1 MQNSQQIVKHLNFGS
16 DAQDKVF
23 SGITK
28 LTQAVSST
36 LGASGKCVILEDF
49 MGRPMIT
56 KDGVTVA
63 NSVNLSDPVE
73 NIGATLIKEAARKTV
88 SEAGDGTT
96 TATVLAHAILKE
108 ARKFKQEVAILDF
121 TEGSLR
127 DVKNDIND
135 SYEKT
140 IKYLDSVS
148 IPVEGDMIDQVASIS
163 SNNDTELG
171 GIIAKAFKKVGKNG
185 VVLMDTDSK
194 SEETSVDIVTGSQ
207 INQGFANPN
216 LITDVAK
223 QNVTLENPLVLLV
236 SSPIATVRK
245 IQTVLE
251 YAVANNRALL
261 IIGELEKQPMSA
273 VVMNKIKGNIKIN
286 VVAPPGFNFWKKDFL
301 DDIAAVT
308 GATHINEEYG
318 DDIDLITPDMLG
330 QCDKAVSDNKSTV
343 LKVSSMPE
351 EAKERIKTIED
362 QLNSDT
368 PSLKT
373 EKLQERLG
381 VLSGNVAVI
390 TVGANSDVELKEKKD
405 RVDDAIHATKAAI
418 KEGIVAGGGIALLNA
433 AGKLSN
439 KTEGQKIFIEAIKAP
454 YRVILENAGL
464 PESYPTIK
472 NRGIDV
478 KNGKEVNM
486 IKAGIIDPVLVTKT
500 ALKNAVSV
508 ASTILSTDCVI
519 SNMRDI

>member
-96 TATVLAHAILKE
+96 TATVLAHAILNE
-108 ARKFKQEVAILDF
+108 AKDFK
-121 TEGSLR
+121 GSLR

-140 IKYLDSVS
+140 IKYLDKVS

-171 GIIAKAFKKVGKNG
+171 GIIAEAFKQVGKNG

-194 SEETSVDIVTGSQ
+194 SEETSVDVVTGSQ

-236 SSPIATVRK
+236 SSPISTIRK

-273 VVMNKIKGNIKIN
+273 VVMNKIKGNIKVN

-330 QCDKAVSDNKSTV
+330 ECDKAVSDNKSTV

-433 AGKLSN
+433 ASKLSN

-454 YRVILENAGL
+454 YRTILQNAGL
-464 PESYPTIK
+464 AEVYPQVK

-478 KNGKEVNM
+478 KNGKDVNM

-519 SNMRDI
+519 SNMREI

>member
-1 MQNSQQIVKHLNFGS
+1 MQNSQEIVKHLNFGS

-23 SGITK
+23 AGITK

-63 NSVNLSDPVE
+63 NSVNLHNPVE

-96 TATVLAHAILKE
+96 TATVLAHSILEQAKGYE
-108 ARKFKQEVAILDF
+108 S
-121 TEGSLR
+121 SLR
-127 DVKNDIND
+127 DIKNDINK

-140 IKYLDSVS
+140 VDYLNKVS
-148 IPVEGDMIDQVASIS
+148 IPVEGDMIDQVATIS

-171 GIIAKAFKKVGKNG
+171 SIIGEAFKKVGKNG
-185 VVLMDTDSK
+185 TVFMNSDGA
-194 SEETSVDIVTGSQ
+194 EETSVEVVSGSQ

-216 LITDVAK
+216 FVTDVTK
-223 QNVTLENPLVLLV
+223 QNVTLEKPLVLLV
-236 SSPIATVRK
+236 SSPITTVRK

-251 YAVANNRALL
+251 YAVQNNRSIL

-273 VVMNKIKGNIKIN
+273 LVMNKIKGNIKAN

-308 GATHINEEYG
+308 GATHINEEFG

-330 QCDKAVSDNKSTV
+330 ECEKAVSDNKSTV
-343 LKVSSMPE
+343 LKVKSIPE
-351 EAKERIKTIED
+351 AAKERIKAIED

-405 RVDDAIHATKAAI
+405 RVDDAIHATKAAV
-418 KEGIVAGGGIALLNA
+418 KEGIVPGGGIALLNA
-433 AGKLSN
+433 AEKLKG
-439 KTEGQKIFIEAIKAP
+439 KTEGEKIFIEAIKSP
-454 YRVILENAGL
+454 YKTILNNAGL
-464 PESYPTIK
+464 DTGILTGK
-472 NRGIDV
+472 KGWGIDV
-478 KNGKEVNM
+478 VTGKPVSM

-508 ASTILSTDCVI
+508 ATTILSTDCVI
-519 SNMRDI
+519 NNMRE

>member
-1 MQNSQQIVKHLNFGS
+1 MQNSQEIVKHLNFGS

-23 SGITK
+23 AGITK

-63 NSVNLSDPVE
+63 NSVNLHDPVE

-96 TATVLAHAILKE
+96 TATVLAHSILEKAKGYE
-108 ARKFKQEVAILDF
+108 S
-121 TEGSLR
+121 SLR
-127 DVKNDIND
+127 DIKNDINK

-140 IKYLDSVS
+140 VEYLDKVS
-148 IPVEGDMIDQVASIS
+148 IPVEGDMIDQVATIS

-171 GIIAKAFKKVGKNG
+171 SIIGEAFKKVGKNG
-185 VVLMDTDSK
+185 TVFMNSDGA
-194 SEETSVDIVTGSQ
+194 EETSVEVVSGSQ

-216 LITDVAK
+216 FVTDVTK
-223 QNVTLENPLVLLV
+223 QNVTLEKPLVLLV
-236 SSPIATVRK
+236 SSPITTVRK

-251 YAVANNRALL
+251 HAVQNNRSIL

-273 VVMNKIKGNIKIN
+273 LVMNKIKGNIKAN
-286 VVAPPGFNFWKKDFL
+286 VIAPPGFNFWKKDFL

-308 GATHINEEYG
+308 GATHINEEFG

-330 QCDKAVSDNKSTV
+330 ECEKAVSDNKSTV
-343 LKVSSMPE
+343 LKVKSIPE
-351 EAKERIKTIED
+351 AAKERIKAIED

-405 RVDDAIHATKAAI
+405 RVDDAIHATKAAV
-418 KEGIVAGGGIALLNA
+418 KEGIVPGGGIALLNA
-433 AGKLSN
+433 AEKLSGKN
-439 KTEGQKIFIEAIKAP
+439 EGEKIFIEAIKAP
-454 YRVILENAGL
+454 YKTILNNAGL
-464 PESYPTIK
+464 DTDILTGK
-472 NRGIDV
+472 KGWGIDV
-478 KNGKEVNM
+478 VTGKPVSM

-508 ASTILSTDCVI
+508 ATTILSTDCVI
-519 SNMRDI
+519 NNMREK

>member
-1 MQNSQQIVKHLNFGS
+1 MQNSQDIVKNLNFGI
-16 DAQDKVF
+16 DAQSKVF
-23 SGITK
+23 TGITK

-63 NSVNLSDPVE
+63 NSVSLHDPVE

-96 TATVLAHAILKE
+96 TATVLAHSILEQAKGHE
-108 ARKFKQEVAILDF
+108 EP
-121 TEGSLR
+121 LR
-127 DVKNDIND
+127 NIKNDINKA
-135 SYEKT
+135 YEKT
-140 IKYLDSVS
+140 VEYLDKVS
-148 IPVEGDMIDQVASIS
+148 IPVEGDMIDQVATIS

-171 GIIAKAFKKVGKNG
+171 LIIGEAFKKVGKNG
-185 VVLMDTDSK
+185 TVFMNSDGAD
-194 SEETSVDIVTGSQ
+194 ETSVEVVSGSQ

-216 LITDVAK
+216 FVTDVTK
-223 QNVTLENPLVLLV
+223 QNVTLDKPLVLLV
-236 SSPIATVRK
+236 SSPITTVRK

-251 YAVANNRALL
+251 YAVTNNRSIL

-273 VVMNKIKGNIKIN
+273 LVMNKIKGNIKAN

-308 GATHINEEYG
+308 GATHINEEFG

-330 QCDKAVSDNKSTV
+330 ECEKAVSDNKSTV
-343 LKVSSMPE
+343 LKVKSIPDA
-351 EAKERIKTIED
+351 AKDRIETIED

-405 RVDDAIHATKAAI
+405 RVDDAIHATKAAV
-418 KEGIVAGGGIALLNA
+418 KEGIVPGGGIALLNA
-433 AGKLSN
+433 ADKLSG
-439 KTEGQKIFIEAIKAP
+439 KTEGEKIFIEAIKAP
-454 YRVILENAGL
+454 YKTILNNAGL
-464 PESYPTIK
+464 NTDMLAGK
-472 NRGIDV
+472 KGWGIDV
-478 KNGKEVNM
+478 VKGKPVSM

-508 ASTILSTDCVI
+508 ATTILSTDCVI
-519 SNMRDI
+519 NNMRE

>member
-1 MQNSQQIVKHLNFGS
+1 MQNSQEIVKHLNFGS

-23 SGITK
+23 AGITK

-63 NSVNLSDPVE
+63 NSVNLHDPVE

-96 TATVLAHAILKE
+96 TATVLAHSVLEQAKGYE
-108 ARKFKQEVAILDF
+108 S
-121 TEGSLR
+121 SLR
-127 DVKNDIND
+127 DIKNDINK

-140 IKYLDSVS
+140 VEYLDKVS
-148 IPVEGDMIDQVASIS
+148 IPVEGDMIDQVATIS

-171 GIIAKAFKKVGKNG
+171 SIIGEAFKKVGKNG
-185 VVLMDTDSK
+185 TVFMNSDGA
-194 SEETSVDIVTGSQ
+194 EETSVEVVSGSQ

-216 LITDVAK
+216 FVTDVTK
-223 QNVTLENPLVLLV
+223 QNVTLEKPLVLLV
-236 SSPIATVRK
+236 SSPITTVRK

-251 YAVANNRALL
+251 YAVTNNRSIL

-273 VVMNKIKGNIKIN
+273 LVMNKIKGNIKAN

-308 GATHINEEYG
+308 GATHINEEFG

-330 QCDKAVSDNKSTV
+330 ECEKAVSDNKSTV
-343 LKVSSMPE
+343 LKVKSIPE
-351 EAKERIKTIED
+351 AAKERIKAIED

-405 RVDDAIHATKAAI
+405 RVDDAIHATKAAV
-418 KEGIVAGGGIALLNA
+418 KEGIVPGGGIALLNA
-433 AGKLSN
+433 AQKLN
-439 KTEGQKIFIEAIKAP
+439 GKTEGEKIFIEAIKSP
-454 YRVILENAGL
+454 YKTILNNAGL
-464 PESYPTIK
+464 DTDILTGK
-472 NRGIDV
+472 KGWGIDV
-478 KNGKEVNM
+478 VTGKPVSM

-508 ASTILSTDCVI
+508 ATTILSTDCVI
-519 SNMRDI
+519 NNMRE

>member
-1 MQNSQQIVKHLNFGS
+1 MQNSQEIVKHLNFGS

-23 SGITK
+23 AGITK

-63 NSVNLSDPVE
+63 NSVNLHNPVE

-96 TATVLAHAILKE
+96 TATVLAHSILEQAKGYE
-108 ARKFKQEVAILDF
+108 S
-121 TEGSLR
+121 SLR
-127 DVKNDIND
+127 DIKNDINK

-140 IKYLDSVS
+140 VEYLDKVS
-148 IPVEGDMIDQVASIS
+148 IPVEGDMIDQVATIS

-171 GIIAKAFKKVGKNG
+171 CIIGEAFKKVGKNG
-185 VVLMDTDSK
+185 TVFMNSDGA
-194 SEETSVDIVTGSQ
+194 EETSVEVVSGSQ

-216 LITDVAK
+216 FVTDVTK
-223 QNVTLENPLVLLV
+223 QNVTLEKPLVLLV
-236 SSPIATVRK
+236 SSPITTVRK

-251 YAVANNRALL
+251 YAVQNNRSIL

-273 VVMNKIKGNIKIN
+273 LVMNKIKGNIKAN

-308 GATHINEEYG
+308 GATHINEEFG

-330 QCDKAVSDNKSTV
+330 ECEKAVSDNKSTV
-343 LKVSSMPE
+343 LKVKSIPE
-351 EAKERIKTIED
+351 AAKERIKAIED

-405 RVDDAIHATKAAI
+405 RVDDAIHATKAAV
-418 KEGIVAGGGIALLNA
+418 KEGIVPGGGIALLNA
-433 AGKLSN
+433 AQKLSG
-439 KTEGQKIFIEAIKAP
+439 KTEGEKIFIEAIKSP
-454 YRVILENAGL
+454 YKTILNNAGL
-464 PESYPTIK
+464 DTDILTSK
-472 NRGIDV
+472 KGWGIDV
-478 KNGKEVNM
+478 VTGKPVSM

-508 ASTILSTDCVI
+508 ATTILSTDCVI
-519 SNMRDI
+519 NNMRE

>member
-1 MQNSQQIVKHLNFGS
+1 MQNSQEIVKHLNFGN

-23 SGITK
+23 AGITK

-63 NSVNLSDPVE
+63 NSVNLHDPVE

-96 TATVLAHAILKE
+96 TATVLAHSILEQAKGYE
-108 ARKFKQEVAILDF
+108 S
-121 TEGSLR
+121 SLR
-127 DVKNDIND
+127 DIKNDINK

-140 IKYLDSVS
+140 VEYLDKVS
-148 IPVEGDMIDQVASIS
+148 IPVEGDMIDQVATIS
-163 SNNDTELG
+163 SNNDTGLG
-171 GIIAKAFKKVGKNG
+171 SIIGEAFKKVGKNG
-185 VVLMDTDSK
+185 TVFMNSDGA
-194 SEETSVDIVTGSQ
+194 EETSVEVVSGSQ

-216 LITDVAK
+216 FVTDVTK
-223 QNVTLENPLVLLV
+223 QNVTLEKPLVLLV
-236 SSPIATVRK
+236 SSPITTVRK

-251 YAVANNRALL
+251 YAVTNNRSIL

-273 VVMNKIKGNIKIN
+273 LVMNKIKGNIKAN

-330 QCDKAVSDNKSTV
+330 ECEKAVSDNKSTV
-343 LKVSSMPE
+343 LKVTSIPE
-351 EAKERIKTIED
+351 AAKERIKTIED

-405 RVDDAIHATKAAI
+405 RVDDAIHATKAAV
-418 KEGIVAGGGIALLNA
+418 KEGIVPGGGIALLNA
-433 AGKLSN
+433 AQKLSG
-439 KTEGQKIFIEAIKAP
+439 KTEGEKIFIEAIKAP
-454 YRVILENAGL
+454 YKVILNNAGL
-464 PESYPTIK
+464 DTATQSNK
-472 NRGIDV
+472 RGWGIDV
-478 KNGKEVNM
+478 VTGKQVSM

-508 ASTILSTDCVI
+508 ATTILSTDCVI
-519 SNMRDI
+519 NNMRE

>member
-1 MQNSQQIVKHLNFGS
+1 MQNSQQIVKHLNFGG

-96 TATVLAHAILKE
+96 TATVLAHAILNE
-108 ARKFKQEVAILDF
+108 AKDFK
-121 TEGSLR
+121 GSLR

-140 IKYLDSVS
+140 IKYLDKVS

-171 GIIAKAFKKVGKNG
+171 GIIAEAFKQVGKNG

-194 SEETSVDIVTGSQ
+194 SEETSVDVVTGSQ

-236 SSPIATVRK
+236 SSPISTIRK

-273 VVMNKIKGNIKIN
+273 VVMNKIKGNIKVN

-330 QCDKAVSDNKSTV
+330 ECDKAVSDNKTTV

-433 AGKLSN
+433 ASKLSN

-454 YRVILENAGL
+454 YRTILQNAGL
-464 PESYPTIK
+464 AEVYPQVK

-478 KNGKEVNM
+478 KNGKDVNM

-519 SNMRDI
+519 SNMREI

>member
-1 MQNSQQIVKHLNFGS
+1 MQNSQEIVKNLNFGS

-23 SGITK
+23 AGITK

-63 NSVNLSDPVE
+63 NSISLHDPVE

-96 TATVLAHAILKE
+96 TATVLAHSILEQAKGHE
-108 ARKFKQEVAILDF
+108 EP
-121 TEGSLR
+121 LR
-127 DVKNDIND
+127 NIKNDINKA
-135 SYEKT
+135 YEKT
-140 IKYLDSVS
+140 VEYLDKVS
-148 IPVEGDMIDQVASIS
+148 IPVEGDMIDQVATIS

-171 GIIAKAFKKVGKNG
+171 LIIGEAFKKVGKNG
-185 VVLMDTDSK
+185 TVFMNSDGAD
-194 SEETSVDIVTGSQ
+194 ETSVEVVSGSQ

-216 LITDVAK
+216 FVTDVTK
-223 QNVTLENPLVLLV
+223 QNVTLDKPLVLLV
-236 SSPIATVRK
+236 SSPITTVRK

-251 YAVANNRALL
+251 YAVTNNRSIL

-273 VVMNKIKGNIKIN
+273 LVMNKIKGNIKAN

-308 GATHINEEYG
+308 GATHINEEFG

-330 QCDKAVSDNKSTV
+330 ECEKAVSDNKSTV
-343 LKVSSMPE
+343 LKVKSIPD
-351 EAKERIKTIED
+351 AARDRIETIED

-405 RVDDAIHATKAAI
+405 RVDDAIHATKAAV
-418 KEGIVAGGGIALLNA
+418 KEGIVPGGGIALLNA
-433 AGKLSN
+433 ADRLSG
-439 KTEGQKIFIEAIKAP
+439 KTEGEKIFIEAIKAP
-454 YRVILENAGL
+454 YKTILNNAGL
-464 PESYPTIK
+464 NTDMLAGK
-472 NRGIDV
+472 KGWGIDV
-478 KNGKEVNM
+478 VKGKPVSM

-508 ASTILSTDCVI
+508 ATTILSTDCVI
-519 SNMRDI
+519 NNMRE

>member
-1 MQNSQQIVKHLNFGS
+1 MQNSQEIVKHLNFGS

-23 SGITK
+23 AGITK

-63 NSVNLSDPVE
+63 NSVNLHDPVE

-96 TATVLAHAILKE
+96 TATVLAHSILEQAKGHE
-108 ARKFKQEVAILDF
+108 S
-121 TEGSLR
+121 SLG
-127 DVKNDIND
+127 DIKNDINK
-135 SYEKT
+135 SYDKT
-140 IKYLDSVS
+140 IEYLEKVS
-148 IPVEGDMIDQVASIS
+148 IPVEGDMIDQVATIS
-163 SNNDTELG
+163 SNNDAELG
-171 GIIAKAFKKVGKNG
+171 SIIGEAFKKVGKNG
-185 VVLMDTDSK
+185 TVFMNSDGAD
-194 SEETSVDIVTGSQ
+194 ETSVEVVSGSQ

-216 LITDVAK
+216 FVTDVTK
-223 QNVTLENPLVLLV
+223 QNVTLEKPLVLLV
-236 SSPIATVRK
+236 SSPITTVRK

-251 YAVANNRALL
+251 YAVTNNRSIL

-273 VVMNKIKGNIKIN
+273 LVMNKIKGNIKAN

-308 GATHINEEYG
+308 GATHINEEFG

-330 QCDKAVSDNKSTV
+330 ECEKAVSDNKSTV
-343 LKVSSMPE
+343 LKVASIPDA
-351 EAKERIKTIED
+351 AKERIKTIED

-405 RVDDAIHATKAAI
+405 RVDDAIHATKAAV
-418 KEGIVAGGGIALLNA
+418 KEGIVPGGGIALLNA
-433 AGKLSN
+433 ASKLKSV
-439 KTEGQKIFIEAIKAP
+439 TE
-454 YRVILENAGL
+454 
-464 PESYPTIK
+464 
-472 NRGIDV
+472 
-478 KNGKEVNM
+478 
-486 IKAGIIDPVLVTKT
+486 
-500 ALKNAVSV
+500 
-508 ASTILSTDCVI
+508 
-519 SNMRDI
+519 

>member
-1 MQNSQQIVKHLNFGS
+1 MQNSQEIVKHLNFGS

-63 NSVNLSDPVE
+63 NSVNLQNPVE

-96 TATVLAHAILKE
+96 TATVLAHSILKE
-108 ARKFKQEVAILDF
+108 AKDF
-121 TEGSLR
+121 EGSLR
-127 DVKNDIND
+127 DIKTDIND
-135 SYEKT
+135 CYEKT
-140 IKYLDSVS
+140 IKYLEKVS

-163 SNNDTELG
+163 SNNDKELG
-171 GIIAKAFKKVGKNG
+171 SIIGEAFKKVGKNG
-185 VVLMDTDSK
+185 VVLMDADGKT
-194 SEETSVDIVTGSQ
+194 EETTVEVVTGSQ

-216 LITDVAK
+216 LVTDVAK
-223 QNVTLENPLVLLV
+223 QNVTLEKPLVLLV
-236 SSPIATVRK
+236 SSPITTIRK

-251 YAVANNRALL
+251 YAVTNNRSIL

-273 VVMNKIKGNIKIN
+273 VVMNKIKGNIKVN
-286 VVAPPGFNFWKKDFL
+286 VVAPPGFNFWKRDFL

-308 GATHINEEYG
+308 GATHINEEFG

-330 QCDKAVSDNKSTV
+330 ECERAVSDNKSTV
-343 LKVSSMPE
+343 LKISSISE
-351 EAKERIKTIED
+351 EAKKRIKSIED

-433 AGKLSN
+433 ANKLNN

-454 YRVILENAGL
+454 YRIILENAGL
-464 PESYPTIK
+464 PELYPQIK

-519 SNMRDI
+519 SNMREV

>member
-1 MQNSQQIVKHLNFGS
+1 MQNSQEIVKHLNFGS

-23 SGITK
+23 AGITK

-63 NSVNLSDPVE
+63 NSVNLHNPVE

-96 TATVLAHAILKE
+96 TATVLAHSILEQAKGYE
-108 ARKFKQEVAILDF
+108 S
-121 TEGSLR
+121 SLR
-127 DVKNDIND
+127 DIKNDINK

-140 IKYLDSVS
+140 VEYLDKVS
-148 IPVEGDMIDQVASIS
+148 IPVEGDMIDQVATIS

-171 GIIAKAFKKVGKNG
+171 SIIGEAFKKVGKNG
-185 VVLMDTDSK
+185 TVFMNSDGA
-194 SEETSVDIVTGSQ
+194 EETSVEVVSGSQ

-216 LITDVAK
+216 FVTDVTK
-223 QNVTLENPLVLLV
+223 QNVTLEKPLVLLV
-236 SSPIATVRK
+236 SSPITTVRK

-251 YAVANNRALL
+251 YAVQNNSSIL

-273 VVMNKIKGNIKIN
+273 LVMNKIKGNIKAN

-308 GATHINEEYG
+308 GATHINEEFG

-330 QCDKAVSDNKSTV
+330 ECEKAVSDNKSTV
-343 LKVSSMPE
+343 LKVTSIPDA
-351 EAKERIKTIED
+351 AKERIKTIED

-390 TVGANSDVELKEKKD
+390 TVGANSDVELKETKD
-405 RVDDAIHATKAAI
+405 RVDDAIHATKAAV
-418 KEGIVAGGGIALLNA
+418 KEGIVPGGGIALLNA
-433 AGKLSN
+433 AQKLSG
-439 KTEGQKIFIEAIKAP
+439 KTEGEKIFIEAIKSP
-454 YRVILENAGL
+454 YKTILNNAGL
-464 PESYPTIK
+464 DTDIFAGK
-472 NRGIDV
+472 KGWGIDV
-478 KNGKEVNM
+478 VTGKQVSM

-508 ASTILSTDCVI
+508 ATTILSTDCVI
-519 SNMRDI
+519 NNMRE

>member
-1 MQNSQQIVKHLNFGS
+1 MQNSQEIVKNLNFGS

-23 SGITK
+23 AGITK

-49 MGRPMIT
+49 MARPIIT

-63 NSVNLSDPVE
+63 NSVNLHDPVE

-96 TATVLAHAILKE
+96 TATVLAHSILEQAKDY
-108 ARKFKQEVAILDF
+108 KS
-121 TEGSLR
+121 SLR
-127 DVKNDIND
+127 DIKNDINKAY
-135 SYEKT
+135 SQT
-140 IKYLDSVS
+140 VKYLDKVS

-171 GIIAKAFKKVGKNG
+171 SIIGEAFKKVGKNG
-185 VVLMDTDSK
+185 TVFMNSDGAD
-194 SEETSVDIVTGSQ
+194 ETSVEVVSGSQ

-216 LITDVAK
+216 FVTDVTK
-223 QNVTLENPLVLLV
+223 QNVTLEKPLVLLV
-236 SSPIATVRK
+236 SSPITTVRK

-251 YAVANNRALL
+251 YAVQNNRSIL

-273 VVMNKIKGNIKIN
+273 LVMNKIKGNIKAN

-330 QCDKAVSDNKSTV
+330 ECEKAVSDNKSTV
-343 LKVSSMPE
+343 LKVTSIPAA
-351 EAKERIKTIED
+351 AKERIKAIED

-405 RVDDAIHATKAAI
+405 RVDDAIHATKAAV
-418 KEGIVAGGGIALLNA
+418 KEGIVPGGGIALLNA
-433 AGKLSN
+433 AQKLSG
-439 KTEGQKIFIEAIKAP
+439 KTEGEKIFIEAIKAP
-454 YRVILENAGL
+454 YKVILNNAGL
-464 PESYPTIK
+464 DATTQANK
-472 NRGIDV
+472 KGWGIDV
-478 KNGKEVNM
+478 VTGKQVSM

-508 ASTILSTDCVI
+508 ATTILSTDCVI
-519 SNMRDI
+519 NNMRE

>member
-1 MQNSQQIVKHLNFGS
+1 MQNSQEIVKHLNFGS

-23 SGITK
+23 AGITK

-63 NSVNLSDPVE
+63 NSVNLHDPVE

-96 TATVLAHAILKE
+96 TATVLAHSILEQAKGCE
-108 ARKFKQEVAILDF
+108 S
-121 TEGSLR
+121 SLR
-127 DVKNDIND
+127 DIKNDINK

-140 IKYLDSVS
+140 VEYLDKVS
-148 IPVEGDMIDQVASIS
+148 IPVEGDMIDQVATIS

-171 GIIAKAFKKVGKNG
+171 SIIGEAFKKVGKNG
-185 VVLMDTDSK
+185 TVFMNSDGA
-194 SEETSVDIVTGSQ
+194 EETSVEVVSGSQ

-216 LITDVAK
+216 FVTDVTK
-223 QNVTLENPLVLLV
+223 QNVTLEKPLVLLV
-236 SSPIATVRK
+236 SSPITTVRK

-251 YAVANNRALL
+251 YAVQNNRSIL

-273 VVMNKIKGNIKIN
+273 LVMNKIKGNIKAN

-308 GATHINEEYG
+308 GATHINEEFG

-330 QCDKAVSDNKSTV
+330 ECEKAVSDNKSTV
-343 LKVSSMPE
+343 LKVKSIPE
-351 EAKERIKTIED
+351 AAKERIKAIED

-405 RVDDAIHATKAAI
+405 RVDDAIHATKAAV
-418 KEGIVAGGGIALLNA
+418 KEGIVPGGGIALLNA
-433 AGKLSN
+433 AQKLSG
-439 KTEGQKIFIEAIKAP
+439 KTEGEKIFIEAIKSP
-454 YRVILENAGL
+454 YKTILNNAGL
-464 PESYPTIK
+464 DTDILTSK
-472 NRGIDV
+472 KGWGIDV
-478 KNGKEVNM
+478 VTGKPVSM

-508 ASTILSTDCVI
+508 ATTILSTDCVI
-519 SNMRDI
+519 NNMREQ

>member
-1 MQNSQQIVKHLNFGS
+1 MQNSQEIVKHLNFGS

-23 SGITK
+23 AGITK

-63 NSVNLSDPVE
+63 NSVNLHDPVE

-96 TATVLAHAILKE
+96 TATVLAHSILEQAKGYE
-108 ARKFKQEVAILDF
+108 S
-121 TEGSLR
+121 SLR
-127 DVKNDIND
+127 DIKNDINK

-140 IKYLDSVS
+140 VEYLDKVS
-148 IPVEGDMIDQVASIS
+148 IPVEGDMIDQVATIS

-171 GIIAKAFKKVGKNG
+171 SIIGEAFKKVGKNG
-185 VVLMDTDSK
+185 TVFMNSDGA
-194 SEETSVDIVTGSQ
+194 EETSVEVVSGSQ

-216 LITDVAK
+216 FVTDVTK
-223 QNVTLENPLVLLV
+223 QNVTLEKPLVLLV
-236 SSPIATVRK
+236 SSPITTVRK

-251 YAVANNRALL
+251 YAVQNNRSIL

-273 VVMNKIKGNIKIN
+273 LVMNKIKGNIKAN

-308 GATHINEEYG
+308 GATHINEEFG

-330 QCDKAVSDNKSTV
+330 ECEKAVSDNKSTV
-343 LKVSSMPE
+343 LKVTSIPDA
-351 EAKERIKTIED
+351 AKERIKTIED

-405 RVDDAIHATKAAI
+405 RVDDAIHATKAAV
-418 KEGIVAGGGIALLNA
+418 KEGIVPGGGIALLNA
-433 AGKLSN
+433 AQKLSG
-439 KTEGQKIFIEAIKAP
+439 KTEGEKIFIEAIKSP
-454 YRVILENAGL
+454 YKTILNNAGL
-464 PESYPTIK
+464 DTNTLASK
-472 NRGIDV
+472 KGWGIDV
-478 KNGKEVNM
+478 VTGKQVSM

-508 ASTILSTDCVI
+508 ATTILSTDCVI
-519 SNMRDI
+519 NNMRE

>member
-1 MQNSQQIVKHLNFGS
+1 MQNSQDIVKNLNFGS

-23 SGITK
+23 AGITK

-63 NSVNLSDPVE
+63 NSVNLHNPVE

-96 TATVLAHAILKE
+96 TATVLAHSILEQAKDY
-108 ARKFKQEVAILDF
+108 KS
-121 TEGSLR
+121 SLR
-127 DVKNDIND
+127 DIKNDINKAY
-135 SYEKT
+135 SQT
-140 IKYLDSVS
+140 VKYLDKVS

-171 GIIAKAFKKVGKNG
+171 SIIGEAFKKVGKNG
-185 VVLMDTDSK
+185 TVFMNSDGAD
-194 SEETSVDIVTGSQ
+194 ETSVEVVSGSQ

-216 LITDVAK
+216 FVTDVTK
-223 QNVTLENPLVLLV
+223 QNVTLEKPLVLLV
-236 SSPIATVRK
+236 SSPITTVRK

-251 YAVANNRALL
+251 YAVQNNRSIL

-273 VVMNKIKGNIKIN
+273 LVMNKIKGNIKAN

-330 QCDKAVSDNKSTV
+330 ECEKAVSDNKSTV
-343 LKVSSMPE
+343 LKVTSIPDA
-351 EAKERIKTIED
+351 AKERIKTIED

-405 RVDDAIHATKAAI
+405 RVDDAIHATKAAV
-418 KEGIVAGGGIALLNA
+418 KEGIVPGGGIALLNA
-433 AGKLSN
+433 AQKLSS
-439 KTEGQKIFIEAIKAP
+439 KTEGEKIFIEAIKAP
-454 YRVILENAGL
+454 YKVILNNAGL
-464 PESYPTIK
+464 DTTTQANK
-472 NRGIDV
+472 KGWGIDV
-478 KNGKEVNM
+478 VTGKQVSM

-508 ASTILSTDCVI
+508 ATTILSTDCVI
-519 SNMRDI
+519 NNMRE

>member
-1 MQNSQQIVKHLNFGS
+1 MQNSQDIVKNLNFGT
-16 DAQDKVF
+16 DAQSKVF
-23 SGITK
+23 TGITK

-63 NSVNLSDPVE
+63 NSVSLHDPVE

-96 TATVLAHAILKE
+96 TATVLAHSILEQAKGHE
-108 ARKFKQEVAILDF
+108 EP
-121 TEGSLR
+121 LR
-127 DVKNDIND
+127 NIKNDINKA
-135 SYEKT
+135 YEKT
-140 IKYLDSVS
+140 VEYLDKVS
-148 IPVEGDMIDQVASIS
+148 IPVEGDMIDQVATIS

-171 GIIAKAFKKVGKNG
+171 LIIGEAFKKVGKNG
-185 VVLMDTDSK
+185 TVFMNSDGAD
-194 SEETSVDIVTGSQ
+194 ETSVEVVSGSQ

-216 LITDVAK
+216 FVTDVTK
-223 QNVTLENPLVLLV
+223 QNVTLDKPLVLLV
-236 SSPIATVRK
+236 SSPITTVRK

-251 YAVANNRALL
+251 YAVTNNRSIL

-273 VVMNKIKGNIKIN
+273 LVMNKIKGNIKAN

-308 GATHINEEYG
+308 GATHINEEFG

-330 QCDKAVSDNKSTV
+330 ECEKAVSDNKSTV
-343 LKVSSMPE
+343 LKVKSIPD
-351 EAKERIKTIED
+351 AARDRIKTIED

-405 RVDDAIHATKAAI
+405 RVDDAIHATKAAV
-418 KEGIVAGGGIALLNA
+418 KEGIVPGGGIALLNA
-433 AGKLSN
+433 ADRLSG
-439 KTEGQKIFIEAIKAP
+439 KTEGEKIFIEAIKAP
-454 YRVILENAGL
+454 YKTILNNAGL
-464 PESYPTIK
+464 NTDMLAGK
-472 NRGIDV
+472 KGWGIDV
-478 KNGKEVNM
+478 VKGKPVSM

-508 ASTILSTDCVI
+508 ATTILSTDCVI
-519 SNMRDI
+519 NNMRE

>member
-1 MQNSQQIVKHLNFGS
+1 MQNSQQIVKHLNFGR

-96 TATVLAHAILKE
+96 TATVLAHAILNE
-108 ARKFKQEVAILDF
+108 AKDFK
-121 TEGSLR
+121 GSLR

-140 IKYLDSVS
+140 IKYLDKVS

-171 GIIAKAFKKVGKNG
+171 GIIAEAFKQVGKNG

-194 SEETSVDIVTGSQ
+194 SEETSVDVVTGSQ

-236 SSPIATVRK
+236 SSPISTIRK

-273 VVMNKIKGNIKIN
+273 VVMNKIKGNIKVN

-330 QCDKAVSDNKSTV
+330 ECDKAVSDNKSTV

-390 TVGANSDVELKEKKD
+390 TVGANSDVELKENKD

-433 AGKLSN
+433 ASKLSD

-454 YRVILENAGL
+454 YRTILQNAGL
-464 PESYPTIK
+464 AEVYPQIK

-478 KNGKEVNM
+478 KNGKDVNM

-519 SNMRDI
+519 SNMREV

>member
-1 MQNSQQIVKHLNFGS
+1 MQNSQEIVKHLNFGS

-23 SGITK
+23 AGITK

-63 NSVNLSDPVE
+63 NSVNLHDPVE

-96 TATVLAHAILKE
+96 TATVLAHSILEQAKGYE
-108 ARKFKQEVAILDF
+108 S
-121 TEGSLR
+121 SLR
-127 DVKNDIND
+127 DIKNDINK
-135 SYEKT
+135 SYDKT
-140 IKYLDSVS
+140 IEYLEKVS
-148 IPVEGDMIDQVASIS
+148 IPVEGDMIDQVATIS
-163 SNNDTELG
+163 SNNDAELG
-171 GIIAKAFKKVGKNG
+171 SIIGEAFKKVGKNG
-185 VVLMDTDSK
+185 TVFMNSDGAD
-194 SEETSVDIVTGSQ
+194 ETSVEVVSGSQ

-216 LITDVAK
+216 FVTDVTK
-223 QNVTLENPLVLLV
+223 QNVTLEKPLVLLV
-236 SSPIATVRK
+236 SSPITTVRK
-245 IQTVLE
+245 IQAVLE
-251 YAVANNRALL
+251 YAVTNNRSIL

-273 VVMNKIKGNIKIN
+273 LVMNKIKGNIKAN

-308 GATHINEEYG
+308 GATHINEEFG

-330 QCDKAVSDNKSTV
+330 ECEKAVSDNKSTV
-343 LKVSSMPE
+343 LKVASIPDA
-351 EAKERIKTIED
+351 AKERIKTIED

-405 RVDDAIHATKAAI
+405 RVDDAIHATKAAV
-418 KEGIVAGGGIALLNA
+418 KEGIVPGGGIALLNA
-433 AGKLSN
+433 ASKLKN
-439 KTEGQKIFIEAIKAP
+439 VTEGEKIFIEAIKAP
-454 YRVILENAGL
+454 YKTILNNAGL
-464 PESYPTIK
+464 DTNILASK
-472 NRGIDV
+472 KGWGINV
-478 KNGKEVNM
+478 VTGRTVSM

-508 ASTILSTDCVI
+508 ATTILSTDCVI
-519 SNMRDI
+519 NNMREQ

>member
-1 MQNSQQIVKHLNFGS
+1 MQNSQEIVKHLNFGS

-23 SGITK
+23 AGITK

-63 NSVNLSDPVE
+63 NSVNLHNPVE

-96 TATVLAHAILKE
+96 TATVLAHSILEQAKGYE
-108 ARKFKQEVAILDF
+108 S
-121 TEGSLR
+121 SLR
-127 DVKNDIND
+127 DIKNDINK

-140 IKYLDSVS
+140 VEYLDKVS
-148 IPVEGDMIDQVASIS
+148 IPVEGDMIDQVATIS

-171 GIIAKAFKKVGKNG
+171 SIIGEAFKKVGKNG
-185 VVLMDTDSK
+185 TVFMNSDGA
-194 SEETSVDIVTGSQ
+194 EETSVEVVSGSQ

-216 LITDVAK
+216 FVTDVTK
-223 QNVTLENPLVLLV
+223 QNVTLEKPLVLLV
-236 SSPIATVRK
+236 SSPITTVRK

-251 YAVANNRALL
+251 YAVQNNRSIL

-273 VVMNKIKGNIKIN
+273 LVMNKIKGNIKAN

-308 GATHINEEYG
+308 GATHINEEFG

-330 QCDKAVSDNKSTV
+330 ECEKAVSDNKSTV
-343 LKVSSMPE
+343 LKVKSIPE
-351 EAKERIKTIED
+351 AAKERIKAIED

-405 RVDDAIHATKAAI
+405 RVDDAIHATKAAV
-418 KEGIVAGGGIALLNA
+418 KEGIVPGGGIALLNA
-433 AGKLSN
+433 AQKLSG
-439 KTEGQKIFIEAIKAP
+439 KTEGEKIFIEAIKSP
-454 YRVILENAGL
+454 YKTILNNAGL
-464 PESYPTIK
+464 DTDILAGK
-472 NRGIDV
+472 KGWGIDV
-478 KNGKEVNM
+478 VTGKQVSM

-508 ASTILSTDCVI
+508 ATTILSTDCVI
-519 SNMRDI
+519 NNMRE

>member
-63 NSVNLSDPVE
+63 NSISLHDPVE

-96 TATVLAHAILKE
+96 TATVLAHSILEQAKGHE
-108 ARKFKQEVAILDF
+108 EP
-121 TEGSLR
+121 LR
-127 DVKNDIND
+127 NIKNDINKA
-135 SYEKT
+135 YEKT
-140 IKYLDSVS
+140 VEYLDKVS
-148 IPVEGDMIDQVASIS
+148 IPVEGDMIDQVATIS

-171 GIIAKAFKKVGKNG
+171 LIIGEAFKKVGKNG
-185 VVLMDTDSK
+185 TVFMNSDGAD
-194 SEETSVDIVTGSQ
+194 ETSVEVVSGSQ

-216 LITDVAK
+216 FVTDVTK
-223 QNVTLENPLVLLV
+223 QNVTLDKPLVLLV
-236 SSPIATVRK
+236 SSPITTVRK

-251 YAVANNRALL
+251 YAVTNNRSIL

-273 VVMNKIKGNIKIN
+273 LVMNKIKGNIKAN

-308 GATHINEEYG
+308 GATHINEEFG

-330 QCDKAVSDNKSTV
+330 ECEKAVSDNKSTV
-343 LKVSSMPE
+343 LKVKSIPD
-351 EAKERIKTIED
+351 AARDRIETIED

-405 RVDDAIHATKAAI
+405 RVDDAIHATKAAV
-418 KEGIVAGGGIALLNA
+418 KEGIVPGGGIALLNA
-433 AGKLSN
+433 ADRLSG
-439 KTEGQKIFIEAIKAP
+439 KTEGEKIFIEAIKAP
-454 YRVILENAGL
+454 YKTILNNAGL
-464 PESYPTIK
+464 NTDMLAGK
-472 NRGIDV
+472 KGWGIDV
-478 KNGKEVNM
+478 VKGKPVSM

-508 ASTILSTDCVI
+508 ATTILSTDCVI
-519 SNMRDI
+519 NNMRE

>member
-1 MQNSQQIVKHLNFGS
+1 MQNSQQIVKHLNFGR

-96 TATVLAHAILKE
+96 TATVLAHAILNE
-108 ARKFKQEVAILDF
+108 AKDFK
-121 TEGSLR
+121 GSLR
-127 DVKNDIND
+127 DVKNDINY

-140 IKYLDSVS
+140 IKYLDKVS

-171 GIIAKAFKKVGKNG
+171 GIIAEAFKQVGKNG

-194 SEETSVDIVTGSQ
+194 SEETSVDVVTGSQ

-236 SSPIATVRK
+236 SSPISTIRK

-273 VVMNKIKGNIKIN
+273 VVMNKIKGNIKVN

-330 QCDKAVSDNKSTV
+330 ECDKAVSDNKSTV

-433 AGKLSN
+433 ASKLSD

-454 YRVILENAGL
+454 YRTILQNACL
-464 PESYPTIK
+464 AEVYPQIK
-472 NRGIDV
+472 NSGIDV
-478 KNGKEVNM
+478 KNGKDVNM

-519 SNMRDI
+519 SNMREV

>member
-1 MQNSQQIVKHLNFGS
+1 MQNSQDIVKNLNFGT
-16 DAQDKVF
+16 DAQSKVF
-23 SGITK
+23 TGITK

-63 NSVNLSDPVE
+63 NSVSLHDPVE

-96 TATVLAHAILKE
+96 TATVLAHSILEQAKGHE
-108 ARKFKQEVAILDF
+108 EP
-121 TEGSLR
+121 LR
-127 DVKNDIND
+127 NIKNDINKA
-135 SYEKT
+135 YEKT
-140 IKYLDSVS
+140 VEYLDKVS
-148 IPVEGDMIDQVASIS
+148 IPVEGDMIDQVATIS

-171 GIIAKAFKKVGKNG
+171 LIIGEAFKKVGKNG
-185 VVLMDTDSK
+185 TVFMNSDGAD
-194 SEETSVDIVTGSQ
+194 ETSVEVVSGSQ

-216 LITDVAK
+216 FVTDVTK
-223 QNVTLENPLVLLV
+223 QNVTLDKPLVLLV
-236 SSPIATVRK
+236 SSPITTVRK

-251 YAVANNRALL
+251 YAVTNNRSIL

-273 VVMNKIKGNIKIN
+273 LVMNKIKGNIKAN

-308 GATHINEEYG
+308 GATHINEEFG

-330 QCDKAVSDNKSTV
+330 ECEKAVSDNKSTV
-343 LKVSSMPE
+343 LKVKSIPD
-351 EAKERIKTIED
+351 AARDRIETIED

-405 RVDDAIHATKAAI
+405 RVDDAIHATKAAV
-418 KEGIVAGGGIALLNA
+418 KEGIVPGGGIALLNA
-433 AGKLSN
+433 ADKLSGE
-439 KTEGQKIFIEAIKAP
+439 TEGEKIFIEAIKAP
-454 YRVILENAGL
+454 YKTILNNAGL
-464 PESYPTIK
+464 NTDMLAGK
-472 NRGIDV
+472 KGWGIDV
-478 KNGKEVNM
+478 VKGKPVSM

-508 ASTILSTDCVI
+508 ATTILSTDCVI
-519 SNMRDI
+519 NNMRE

>member
-1 MQNSQQIVKHLNFGS
+1 MQNSQEIVKHLNFGS

-23 SGITK
+23 AGITK

-63 NSVNLSDPVE
+63 NSVNLHNPVE

-96 TATVLAHAILKE
+96 TATVLAHSILEQAKGYE
-108 ARKFKQEVAILDF
+108 S
-121 TEGSLR
+121 SLR
-127 DVKNDIND
+127 DIKNDINK

-140 IKYLDSVS
+140 VEYLDKVS
-148 IPVEGDMIDQVASIS
+148 IPVEGDMIDQVATIS

-171 GIIAKAFKKVGKNG
+171 SIIGEAFKKVGKNG
-185 VVLMDTDSK
+185 TVFMNSDGA
-194 SEETSVDIVTGSQ
+194 EETSVEVVSGSQ

-216 LITDVAK
+216 FVTDVTK
-223 QNVTLENPLVLLV
+223 QNVTLEKPLVLLV
-236 SSPIATVRK
+236 SSPITTVRK

-251 YAVANNRALL
+251 HAVQNNRSIL

-273 VVMNKIKGNIKIN
+273 LVMNKIKGNIKAN
-286 VVAPPGFNFWKKDFL
+286 VIAPPGFNFWKKDFL

-308 GATHINEEYG
+308 GATHINEEFG

-330 QCDKAVSDNKSTV
+330 ECEKAVSDNKSTV
-343 LKVSSMPE
+343 LKVKSIPE
-351 EAKERIKTIED
+351 AAKERIKAIED

-405 RVDDAIHATKAAI
+405 RVDDAIHATKAAV
-418 KEGIVAGGGIALLNA
+418 KEGIVPGGGIALLNA
-433 AGKLSN
+433 AQKLN
-439 KTEGQKIFIEAIKAP
+439 GKTEGEKIFIEAIKSP
-454 YRVILENAGL
+454 YKTILNNAGL
-464 PESYPTIK
+464 DTNILTGK
-472 NRGIDV
+472 KGWGIDV
-478 KNGKEVNM
+478 VTGKPVSM

-508 ASTILSTDCVI
+508 ATTILSTDCVI
-519 SNMRDI
+519 NNMRE